1 MRRSRQDILVD
12 CHAPG
17 GSFSPKEKSAHPRL
31 ERELT
36 LVPAEIGLVSSPL
49 KEAARHRP
57 SAEVRPAAEAN
68 ALFPLVYRH
77 MRSLCGGRAQDL
89 DDLAQTAMENALGA
103 LPTFEGR
110 SALSTWVYRICYLT
124 LLKHRRWYFRW
135 LRRFA
140 LTAEG
145 DVPDAAAETPAPG
158 EAMEVAERAA
168 RLRAALERLSPKRG
182 AVVVLHDME
191 GLGVEEIAEIVGAGV
206 LTVRSR
212 LRDGRRD
219 LAKLLEADPYFGFD
233 ACAEAPI
240 AKEDP

>member
-1 MRRSRQDILVD
+1 
-12 CHAPG
+12 
-17 GSFSPKEKSAHPRL
+17 
-31 ERELT
+31 
-36 LVPAEIGLVSSPL
+36 VPAEVGVVSSSVKETFGLAAQALREAPL
-49 KEAARHRP
+49 APRPRSEEAL
-57 SAEVRPAAEAN
+57 PAAEAD
-68 ALFPLVYRH
+68 ALFPLVYVH

-124 LLKHRRWYFRW
+124 LLKHRRWYVRW

-140 LTAEG
+140 LTADG
-145 DVPDAAAETPAPG
+145 DVPEAAAEPAAAAD
-158 EAMEVAERAA
+158 AMEVAERAT
-168 RLRAALERLSPKRG
+168 RLRAALQKISPKRG

-191 GLGVEEIAEIVGAGV
+191 GLGVQEIAEIVGAGV

-219 LAKLLEADPYFGFD
+219 LAKLVEADPYFGLD
-233 ACAEAPI
+233 VCSEAAR

>member
-1 MRRSRQDILVD
+1 
-12 CHAPG
+12 
-17 GSFSPKEKSAHPRL
+17 
-31 ERELT
+31 
-36 LVPAEIGLVSSPL
+36 VPAEIGLLSSSV
-49 KEAARHRP
+49 KEAFGSAPRP
-57 SAEVRPAAEAN
+57 RREEVLPAAEAD

-77 MRSLCGGRAQDL
+77 MRTLCGGRAQDL

-110 SALSTWVYRICYLT
+110 SSLSTWVYRVCYLT
-124 LLKHRRWYFRW
+124 LLKHRRWYVRW

-145 DVPDAAAETPAPG
+145 DVPDAAAEMLAPG
-158 EAMEVAERAA
+158 DAMEVAERAA
-168 RLRAALERLSPKRG
+168 RLRAALQELSPKRG

-191 GLGVEEIAEIVGAGV
+191 DLGVEEIAEIVGAGV

-219 LAKLLEADPYFGFD
+219 LAKLLEADPYFGVH
-233 ACAEAPI
+233 ACTEAPRTKVPDLRSGTS
-240 AKEDP
+240 AGGAGFGGSLRMRKEDS